1 MTTEWFV
8 YMLRCGP
15 NGHLYVGRTTDVDR
29 RFGEHRD
36 GRGAAYTRAHP
47 PTAIAWAEGGHDASS
62 SARRE
67 AELKRLTRREKVE
80 LIGGDDRST

>member
-1 MTTEWFV
+1 MATEWHV

-29 RFGEHRD
+29 RFAEHRT
-36 GRGAAYTRAHP
+36 GKGAAYTRAHP
-47 PTAIAWAEGGHDASS
+47 PTAIAWTEGGHDAGS

-67 AELKRLTRREKVE
+67 AELKALGRRGK
-80 LIGGDDRST
+80 LALNDGDGTSA